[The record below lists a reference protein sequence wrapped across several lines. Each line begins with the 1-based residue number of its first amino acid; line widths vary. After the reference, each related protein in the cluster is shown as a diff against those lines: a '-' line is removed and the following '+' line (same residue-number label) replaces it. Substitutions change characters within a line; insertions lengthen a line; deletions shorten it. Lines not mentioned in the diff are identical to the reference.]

1 MPAEYG
7 PWPTVRSWAT
17 TGVFEQSMQTVIA
30 DAAARGEVD
39 LDLVDV
45 DSTTARA
52 HHHAAGM
59 VMDGELMTALEKAAD
74 EERGLH
80 QRG

>member
-1 MPAEYG
+1 
-7 PWPTVRSWAT
+7 
-17 TGVFEQSMQTVIA
+17 MQTVIA

-80 QRG
+80 QRGEGLHLRGAILWIRSLRSR